1 MSLTPTD
8 LKKGVIF
15 FLDGQPCESLEYK
28 QKVQARQQSSVTVRV
43 RNLKTGKL
51 ATHTF
56 RGGESLAPA
65 DLNKRTV
72 QFLYGEGGVCHFMDP
87 ESFDQYALDG
97 AAVGD
102 KAAYLAEGQ
111 KAVLLLLE
119 GRPLALELPKN
130 VWLTVETAE
139 EAVKG
144 DTSSAVLKD
153 VKLSTGLVI
162 KAPAFIKAGD
172 VVSVVTASGAY
183 RERQK

>member
-15 FLDGQPCESLEYK
+15 FLNGRLCESLEYK
-28 QKVQARQQSSVTVRV
+28 QKVQARQQSAVTVKV
-43 RNLKTGKL
+43 RDLATGKQS
-51 ATHTF
+51 TYTF
-56 RGGESLAPA
+56 RGGEDLAPA

-72 QFLYGEGGVCHFMDP
+72 QFLYMDAESCYFMDP
-87 ESFDQYALDG
+87 DSYEQYELG
-97 AAVGD
+97 LAAVGD

-111 KAVLLLLE
+111 KVVLLLLE
-119 GRPLALELPKN
+119 GRPLAAELPKN
-130 VWLTVETAE
+130 VWLEVEEAAA
-139 EAVKG
+139 AVKG
-144 DTSSAVLKD
+144 DTSTAVLKD

-172 VVSVVTASGAY
+172 TVSVDTASGAY